1 MKEGKMIRNGMFWGA
16 LGAFALVLSLV
27 ATGAAQADSP
37 NCATVTVPV
46 EFTVRNPCTVNGE
59 VIALTG
65 SETVTNCIFQDA
77 SGSFHVSITD
87 LLSATGVGSLGNT
100 YIVNQE
106 LSGNAILNAQG
117 NGEAYGIAQLYCVSK
132 GTAPNFRV
140 RVAFHETFSN
150 FVVSNIQTMPLE
162 TDCSGNG
169 P

>member
-1 MKEGKMIRNGMFWGA
+1 MKDGKMIRNGMFWGA

-46 EFTVRNPCTVNGE
+46 EFTVTNPCNGE

-77 SGSFHVSITD
+77 SGGSHVSITD
-87 LLSATGVGSLGNT
+87 LLRATGVGSLGNK
-100 YIVNQE
+100 YIVNGE
-106 LSGNAILNAQG
+106 GSGNEILNAQG
-117 NGEAYGIAQLYCVSK
+117 NGEAYGIAQVYCVSK

-140 RVAFHETFSN
+140 RVAVHETFSN